1 MSMDLEYEWMRYG
14 SLRKGGQLSYAL
26 KITCKRWWKTE
37 KVAYTIV
44 DGSGQLPP
52 QQGYIELKAGQS
64 RVIDYD
70 HTPGEWDWCEGDF
83 IIIYDTQGREY
94 DRKVFS
100 LTTYGPGECPE
111 CHGSHQCAA
120 CHGTGRITDKMHM
133 VSTCPRCLGTGVCQT
148 CYVPTRNGGMT
159 ANMATFGSSVA
170 TNTNPKVE
178 MSRQQRMIALRK
190 RIAELEAM
198 ISRCE
203 FDERTRM
210 TRDANFGYDT
220 SRTTDYMRQAQLKN
234 TYQTQ
239 LIQLR
244 YELEQLESGGF

>member
-1 MSMDLEYEWMRYG
+1 
-14 SLRKGGQLSYAL
+14 
-26 KITCKRWWKTE
+26 
-37 KVAYTIV
+37 
-44 DGSGQLPP
+44 
-52 QQGYIELKAGQS
+52 
-64 RVIDYD
+64 
-70 HTPGEWDWCEGDF
+70 
-83 IIIYDTQGREY
+83 
-94 DRKVFS
+94 
-100 LTTYGPGECPE
+100 
-111 CHGSHQCAA
+111 
-120 CHGTGRITDKMHM
+120 
-133 VSTCPRCLGTGVCQT
+133 
-148 CYVPTRNGGMT
+148 MT

-178 MSRQQRMIALRK
+178 MSRQQRMIDLRK